1 MEHMK
6 LFLRAILAIPLL
18 ASCVDSPSAEGEAS
32 FNDTDWVGEVSM
44 TKGDTTIRLCGSG
57 KVYKLSGPDMDTL
70 TYRYVHARMST
81 GQWMKVWCKGH
92 IGALRRGSLMD
103 SALFAVKF
111 QHLDA
116 SLRCDPIPD
125 ARVSG
130 DWKLD
135 DLDPQHPRDIHMHLF
150 EDGTVLMITDLLN
163 GQVPLEEDGTWGM
176 DLENRVNVIWPQ
188 RQQSMQFTWGGNTL
202 VNTNGIPGR
211 TATMR
216 KAGVADRTVGAFGR
230 ASRWLATTATEQGHP
245 VQAMDLRPTTPIA
258 ELFPAPGAMAAL
270 TAQALDTFA
279 VHNKLGTL
287 RLEAMKTVRDYALL
301 LRATPRR

>member
-1 MEHMK
+1 MK
-6 LFLRAILAIPLL
+6 LHFRAVLVIGSL
-18 ASCVDSPSAEGEAS
+18 ASCVDSPSTEYQAS

-92 IGALRRGSLMD
+92 IGALRRGTLMD
-103 SALFAVKF
+103 SVLFAVKF

-135 DLDPQHPRDIHMHLF
+135 DFDPQHPRDIHMHLF

-188 RQQSMQFTWGGNTL
+188 RQHSMRFMWDGNTL

-216 KAGVADRTVGAFGR
+216 KAGAADRTVGAFGR
-230 ASRWLATTATEQGHP
+230 AARWLAATATEHGHP
-245 VQAMDLRPTTPIA
+245 VQATDLRPTTTIA
-258 ELFPAPGAMAAL
+258 ELFPTAAAMEAL

-279 VHNKLGTL
+279 VHNELGTL
-287 RLEAMKTVRDYALL
+287 RLEPMKTVRDYTLL
-301 LRATPRR
+301 MRATPRR

>member
-1 MEHMK
+1 M
-6 LFLRAILAIPLL
+6 RSLL
-18 ASCVDSPSAEGEAS
+18 GVLPALSLLTSCVDAPSSDGTDP
-32 FNDTDWVGEVSM
+32 FNETDWVGEVSM

-70 TYRYVHARMST
+70 AYRYVHARMST
-81 GQWMKVWCKGH
+81 GQWMKVWCRGH
-92 IGALRRGSLMD
+92 IGALRHGALVD

-125 ARVSG
+125 VRVSG

-135 DLDPQHPRDIHMHLF
+135 DFDPEHPRDIHLHLF

-163 GQVPLEEDGTWGM
+163 GQAPVEEDGTWGM
-176 DLENRVNVIWPQ
+176 DLENRVNVLWPM
-188 RQQSMQFTWGGNTL
+188 RQHSMQFTWDGTTL
-202 VNTNGIPGR
+202 TNTNGIPGR

-216 KAGVADRTVGAFGR
+216 KSGPADRTAGAFGR
-230 ASRWLATTATEQGHP
+230 AARWLATTATEQGHP
-245 VQAMDLRPTTPIA
+245 VRALDLRSGTTVA
-258 ELFPAPGAMAAL
+258 ELFPTLSAVQAL
-270 TAQALDTFA
+270 QAQAIDTFA
-279 VHNKLGTL
+279 VHQKRGAL

-301 LRATPRR
+301 LRATPRP